1 MENNTKHKVIAFLR
15 HITSKNIY
23 NQPYSYYCG
32 YVGIEDANSLPNSIQ
47 GSINM
52 FDDFEN
58 SLDNKI
64 SVHGGITYDN
74 TFIKDVS
81 IIPLTDIPANWY
93 EYRCIGFDMNHF
105 GDEAIRDNYDFAK
118 AEAISLKEQI
128 KKLLQ

>member
-15 HITSKNIY
+15 HITFKHIY

-32 YVGIEDANSLPNSIQ
+32 YVGIKDANSLPDSVQRNIV
-47 GSINM
+47 M

-64 SVHGGITYDN
+64 SIHGGITYDN
-74 TFIKDVS
+74 TFIENVS

-93 EYRCIGFDMNHF
+93 EYRCIGFDMNHVD
-105 GDEAIRDNYDFAK
+105 DEAIRDNYDFAK

-128 KKLLQ
+128 EKLL